1 MYGWRIIVSDTQG
14 HLVADSHQRTSGRD
28 VTRHARFFPVLSSG
42 NEVGS
47 VGVSPNDVLSGVPEP
62 AASRIVG
69 ELNRSLLWTGLAAG
83 AGGILL
89 VSLLSGRVLASA
101 TNLSVAARRLGRG
114 DLSQRVPASGRDEM
128 SQLARTFNAMAED
141 LEKAEKQRRTLM
153 ADVAHEL
160 RTPLSNI
167 QGYLEALRD
176 GLLQP
181 DPATMESIYEQV
193 LHLARLVEDM
203 RLLALAEAGA
213 LLLDKELDS
222 LDDVLR
228 RSIES
233 FGPRAEA
240 KGVALSLQVQ
250 PQFPLVYMDRTRI
263 VQVVANLVEN
273 AIFHTPE
280 GGEVTVAASVIS
292 SGSERRARVS
302 VADTGKGL
310 TEEDLPLVF
319 DRFYRVD
326 PSRSRITGGV
336 GLGLTIANQLV
347 QAHGG
352 TIAVESTPGQGARFV
367 FELPLTRSS
376 ASPAGGNSEAKV

>member
-1 MYGWRIIVSDTQG
+1 MKSSSSRSLKPPSERETV
-14 HLVADSHQRTSGRD
+14 RTSYNK
-28 VTRHARFFPVLSSG
+28 VV
-42 NEVGS
+42 
-47 VGVSPNDVLSGVPEP
+47 
-62 AASRIVG
+62 
-69 ELNRSLLWTGLAAG
+69 
-83 AGGILL
+83 
-89 VSLLSGRVLASA
+89 
-101 TNLSVAARRLGRG
+101 LGRG

-213 LLLDKELDS
+213 LPLDKELDS

-228 RSIES
+228 RSVES